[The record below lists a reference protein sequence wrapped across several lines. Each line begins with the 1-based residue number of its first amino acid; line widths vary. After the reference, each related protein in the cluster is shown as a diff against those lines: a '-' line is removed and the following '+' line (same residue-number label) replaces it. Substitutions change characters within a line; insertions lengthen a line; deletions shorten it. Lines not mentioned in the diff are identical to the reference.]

1 MKKRKLVD
9 NAQHLS
15 RLNNNKVPSNAEIA
29 KKRKKFNLDGAD
41 GPKPSDP
48 EYNAGDLSNQEK
60 FLLET
65 KAALKSLSGS
75 WPNSQNPSDD
85 RYEKP
90 NFENLF
96 EENGKKFGLIAPVS
110 SSKSKAPTNNN
121 KGSETIKDVV
131 TLSSSNSNVVSEEK
145 EDKSVEIPEDTN
157 REQGK
162 VGEDQEPEEE
172 KRNAQEP
179 AKPQLEPKKN
189 ENPIENLLK
198 IETECEKIP
207 AKDEK
212 KQFFYNNQFDKSEFN
227 SFKLSDATYVPS
239 APYEEGPKERI
250 VDSPNSPGS
259 GKRYT
264 VLQPASADSKAASQ
278 IQDIAKIGVN
288 VIQPSKENALDADK
302 LKPGDEPPLS
312 PDNPSNGREGNKC
325 PTPGCTGQGHVTGL
339 YSHHRSLSG
348 CPRKDK
354 VTPEILAMH
363 ETILKCPT
371 PGCNGRG
378 HVSTNRNT
386 HRSLSGC
393 PLAAASKQASREK
406 TKLASN
412 MSSRA
417 SSLSGDYC
425 SYSTKGVSP
434 CSQSPNS
441 QSSSDAKPCYTM
453 LQQSAKSP
461 LCVASPSHEFSA
473 QSPYYKQSEKNLE
486 YRLSGAPTPPPM
498 KRSLSED
505 SPATPLEDRRY
516 LKSEDSG
523 LASSGSSNEIESN
536 KVPKAEVAAASGG
549 PSSAACRMSYEYHQ
563 DSNSSSSCIDPAMSA
578 QPPPQPPPPPPAASI
593 GPQPAASG
601 QQPHQQQQQQYA
613 ALEDARYESD
623 MYRYG
628 VYSHPER
635 PSYEHVMYD
644 QRAAMYSYSDL
655 SHVPSHY
662 ENQQHGSVSVGK
674 EGETQLPNSNLY
686 QRSVYPYEDS
696 SNAASS
702 MGSQM
707 PPTLCPSTI
716 NPFSS
721 AINLSRKADDS
732 PLSIRNQTQISPGGS
747 VIDLS
752 TSSVASN
759 SPHYAT
765 SMSPQH
771 VNGGIRTR
779 ALDGTA
785 VASPNHLSNQSA
797 TVPSPQVHTLDLSV
811 NRGGESPLYSAES
824 AAAVAAIQG
833 AHPPATARRFLSPV
847 EQTEPVDFSTANE
860 PVNFSGSRLVALPPG
875 YAYSRT
881 SSPESTQQPYLDY
894 RDNPA
899 AVAAGLTSGYI
910 SPHYSSVVPTSE
922 YSGYNPYYACNTSNL
937 SNSPY
942 ANYHASNAGYANCI
956 PQANSASSYSSMLPS
971 SAAGG
976 AVNGVAGGD
985 GMGKKDDVG
994 LSGCSRSDRGSVQP
1008 HSQELKCPTPGCD
1021 GSGHVTG
1028 NYSSHRSL
1036 SGCPRANK
1044 PKSKPRDG
1052 QDSEP
1057 LRCPIP
1063 GCDGS
1068 GHATGKFLSHRSA
1081 SGCPIANRN
1090 KMRVMDSASAGS
1102 SLMGGPSVDLHHKDV
1117 GYFAGAMAA
1126 AAVAGGIKYDQLQPS
1141 SAGHLPSGAGG
1152 ASLQPGGC
1160 SGGGAD
1166 GSSNLTVTHL
1176 GPSFLAHRASCG
1188 TSSPTHPPSSLS
1200 PPPPAGLLNNKV
1212 VKNKY
1217 SAGEHH
1223 VLASMYKPNNLGPP
1237 TDNNNAPGEG
1247 GEDLMTLEAEI
1258 SELQRENARVE
1269 SQMLRLRSDIT
1280 AMEAHLRSGDKE
1292 TPEIAQRSND
1302 LTNYY
1307 ESIRNNVITLLE
1319 HVRIPGNQDKLAH
1332 DNFDAYITK
1341 LQNLCNSGDCPPPS
1355 GYSTSHHLYQSG
1367 ANPYAGMDAD
1377 TGRPIIFESVK
1388 NALQDYHCLPTPI

>member
-1 MKKRKLVD
+1 GRAVSK
-9 NAQHLS
+9 
-15 RLNNNKVPSNAEIA
+15 
-29 KKRKKFNLDGAD
+29 
-41 GPKPSDP
+41 
-48 EYNAGDLSNQEK
+48 QEK

-75 WPNSQNPSDD
+75 WSQHPASEE

-96 EENGKKFGLIAPVS
+96 EENGKKLGLLAAV
-110 SSKSKAPTNNN
+110 SKSKVSVNNN

-131 TLSSSNSNVVSEEK
+131 TLSSSNAVPTEDKEEEKPAAAEK
-145 EDKSVEIPEDTN
+145 EDEPE
-157 REQGK
+157 QPK
-162 VGEDQEPEEE
+162 EPEEP
-172 KRNAQEP
+172 RTVARPP
-179 AKPQLEPKKN
+179 AEPKKS

-207 AKDEK
+207 PGTKEDK
-212 KQFFYNNQFDKSEFN
+212 KQFFYNNQFEGMAGPTFVAN
-227 SFKLSDATYVPS
+227 
-239 APYEEGPKERI
+239 YEDGPKDSI
-250 VDSPNSPGS
+250 VVDSPNSPGS

-278 IQDIAKIGVN
+278 IQDIAKIGFN
-288 VIQPSKENALDADK
+288 VIQPSKENAADVDK
-302 LKPGDEPPLS
+302 LKQGDEPPLS
-312 PDNPSNGREGNKC
+312 PDNPSNVREGNKC
-325 PTPGCTGQGHVTGL
+325 PTPGCTGLGHVTGL

-393 PLAAASKQASREK
+393 PLAAATKQASRDK
-406 TKLASN
+406 SKLTSN
-412 MSSRA
+412 MSSSRA

-425 SYSTKGVSP
+425 SYSTKGISP

-473 QSPYYKQSEKNLE
+473 QSPYYKQS
-486 YRLSGAPTPPPM
+486 GIPTPPM

-505 SPATPLEDRRY
+505 SPATPLEERRY
-516 LKSEDSG
+516 NLKSEDSG
-523 LASSGSSNEIESN
+523 LASSGSSNEVEPN
-536 KVPKAEVAAASGG
+536 KAAKSEVAAAPGGG
-549 PSSAACRMSYEYHQ
+549 PACRMPYDYQQ
-563 DSNSSSSCIDPAMSA
+563 DSNSSSSCVDPAALSVAPQQPLAASA
-578 QPPPQPPPPPPAASI
+578 SAGGPQPPTAPQQPPPPPP
-593 GPQPAASG
+593 
-601 QQPHQQQQQQYA
+601 QQQQQPY
-613 ALEDARYESD
+613 LEEARYESD

-628 VYSHPER
+628 VYSAHPPER
-635 PSYEHVMYD
+635 PSYDHVMYD

-655 SHVPSHY
+655 SHVAPHY
-662 ENQQHGSVSVGK
+662 ESQQHGSVSVGK
-674 EGETQLPNSNLY
+674 EGESQLPNPNLY

-696 SNAASS
+696 SAASS
-702 MGSQM
+702 NMACQM
-707 PPTLCPSTI
+707 PACPAS

-771 VNGGIRTR
+771 GGIRSR
-779 ALDGTA
+779 ALDGT
-785 VASPNHLSNQSA
+785 SPSHLSNQSA
-797 TVPSPQVHTLDLSV
+797 AVPSPQVHTLDLSV
-811 NRGGESPLYSAES
+811 NRGAESPLYSAES
-824 AAAVAAIQG
+824 AVAGIQG
-833 AHPPATARRFLSPV
+833 AHPPATARRFLSPE

-899 AVAAGLTSGYI
+899 AVAAGLSSGYI

-922 YSGYNPYYACNTSNL
+922 YSSYNPYYACNTSNL

-942 ANYHASNAGYANCI
+942 ANYHTGNTGYANCI
-956 PQANSASSYSSMLPS
+956 PQANSATSYSSMLPS
-971 SAAGG
+971 AGG
-976 AVNGVAGGD
+976 GSAVNGVDA
-985 GMGKKDDVG
+985 MSKKDDVG
-994 LSGCSRSDRGSVQP
+994 LSGCSRSDRSSVQP

-1090 KMRVMDSASAGS
+1090 KMRVMDSASASS

-1126 AAVAGGIKYDQLQPS
+1126 AAVAGGIKYEQLQPAT
-1141 SAGHLPSGAGG
+1141 SAGHLPSASG
-1152 ASLQPGGC
+1152 ASLQSGGC

-1212 VKNKY
+1212 KNKY
-1217 SAGEHH
+1217 ATGEHH
-1223 VLASMYKPNNLGPP
+1223 VLANMYKPNNMGPHP
-1237 TDNNNAPGEG
+1237 SENNNATGEN

-1269 SQMLRLRSDIT
+1269 SQMMRLRSDIS

-1341 LQNLCNSGDCPPPS
+1341 LQNLCNSGDCPPSS
-1355 GYSTSHHLYQSG
+1355 GYPASHHLYQGG
-1367 ANPYAGMDAD
+1367 AASYPGMDAD
-1377 TGRPIIFESVK
+1377 AGRPIIFETVK

>member
-1 MKKRKLVD
+1 GRAVSK
-9 NAQHLS
+9 
-15 RLNNNKVPSNAEIA
+15 
-29 KKRKKFNLDGAD
+29 
-41 GPKPSDP
+41 
-48 EYNAGDLSNQEK
+48 QEK

-75 WPNSQNPSDD
+75 WSQHPASEE

-96 EENGKKFGLIAPVS
+96 EENGKKLGLLAAV
-110 SSKSKAPTNNN
+110 SKSKVSVNNN

-131 TLSSSNSNVVSEEK
+131 TLSSSNAVPTEDKEEEKPAAAEK
-145 EDKSVEIPEDTN
+145 EDEPE
-157 REQGK
+157 QPK
-162 VGEDQEPEEE
+162 EPEEP
-172 KRNAQEP
+172 RTVARPP
-179 AKPQLEPKKN
+179 AEPKKS

-207 AKDEK
+207 PGTKEDK
-212 KQFFYNNQFDKSEFN
+212 KQFFYNNQFEGMAGPTFVAN
-227 SFKLSDATYVPS
+227 
-239 APYEEGPKERI
+239 YEDGPKDSI
-250 VDSPNSPGS
+250 VVDSPNSPGS

-278 IQDIAKIGVN
+278 IQDIAKIGFN
-288 VIQPSKENALDADK
+288 VIQPSKENAADVDK
-302 LKPGDEPPLS
+302 LKQGDEPPLS
-312 PDNPSNGREGNKC
+312 PDNPSNVREGNKC
-325 PTPGCTGQGHVTGL
+325 PTPGCTGLGHVTGL

-393 PLAAASKQASREK
+393 PLAAATKQASRDK
-406 TKLASN
+406 SKLTSN
-412 MSSRA
+412 MSSSRA

-425 SYSTKGVSP
+425 SYSTKGISP

-473 QSPYYKQSEKNLE
+473 QSPYYKQS
-486 YRLSGAPTPPPM
+486 GIPTPPM

-505 SPATPLEDRRY
+505 SPATPLEERRY
-516 LKSEDSG
+516 NLKSEDSG
-523 LASSGSSNEIESN
+523 LASSGSSNEVEPN
-536 KVPKAEVAAASGG
+536 KAAKSEVAAAPGGG
-549 PSSAACRMSYEYHQ
+549 PACRMPYDYQQ
-563 DSNSSSSCIDPAMSA
+563 DSNSSSSCVDPAALSVAPQQPLAASA
-578 QPPPQPPPPPPAASI
+578 SAGGPQPPTAPQQPPPPPP
-593 GPQPAASG
+593 
-601 QQPHQQQQQQYA
+601 QQQQQPY
-613 ALEDARYESD
+613 LEEARYESD

-628 VYSHPER
+628 VYSAHPPER
-635 PSYEHVMYD
+635 PSYDHVMYD

-655 SHVPSHY
+655 SH
-662 ENQQHGSVSVGK
+662 
-674 EGETQLPNSNLY
+674 
-686 QRSVYPYEDS
+686 
-696 SNAASS
+696 
-702 MGSQM
+702 
-707 PPTLCPSTI
+707 
-716 NPFSS
+716 
-721 AINLSRKADDS
+721 
-732 PLSIRNQTQISPGGS
+732 
-747 VIDLS
+747 
-752 TSSVASN
+752 
-759 SPHYAT
+759 YAT

-771 VNGGIRTR
+771 GGIRSR
-779 ALDGTA
+779 ALDGT
-785 VASPNHLSNQSA
+785 SPSHLSNQSA
-797 TVPSPQVHTLDLSV
+797 AVPSPQVHTLDLSV
-811 NRGGESPLYSAES
+811 NRGAESPLYSAES
-824 AAAVAAIQG
+824 AVAGIQG
-833 AHPPATARRFLSPV
+833 AHPPATARRFLSPE

-899 AVAAGLTSGYI
+899 AVAAGLSSGYI

-922 YSGYNPYYACNTSNL
+922 YSSYNPYYACNTSNL

-942 ANYHASNAGYANCI
+942 ANYHTGNTGYANCI
-956 PQANSASSYSSMLPS
+956 PQANSATSYSSMLPS
-971 SAAGG
+971 AGG
-976 AVNGVAGGD
+976 GSAVNGVDA
-985 GMGKKDDVG
+985 MSKKDDVG
-994 LSGCSRSDRGSVQP
+994 LSGCSRSDRSSVQP

-1090 KMRVMDSASAGS
+1090 KMRVMDSASASS

-1126 AAVAGGIKYDQLQPS
+1126 AAVAGGIKYEQLQPAT
-1141 SAGHLPSGAGG
+1141 SAGHLPSASG
-1152 ASLQPGGC
+1152 ASLQSGGC

-1212 VKNKY
+1212 KNKY
-1217 SAGEHH
+1217 ATGEHH
-1223 VLASMYKPNNLGPP
+1223 VLANMYKPNNMGPHP
-1237 TDNNNAPGEG
+1237 SENNNATGEN

-1269 SQMLRLRSDIT
+1269 SQMMRLRSDIS

-1341 LQNLCNSGDCPPPS
+1341 LQNLCNSGDCPPSS
-1355 GYSTSHHLYQSG
+1355 GYPASHHLYQGG
-1367 ANPYAGMDAD
+1367 AASYPGMDAD
-1377 TGRPIIFESVK
+1377 AGRPIIFETVK